1 VELEKRHQATLF
13 YGGRPYTVS
22 ELCVNPVDAKRQ
34 IETLLDNPKIRR
46 DLIDASLISVMIVD
60 VYVPILQ

>member
-22 ELCVNPVDAKRQ
+22 ELCVTPDAARKQ
-34 IETLLDNPKIRR
+34 IESVLDNPKIRR